1 MEVHKRNF
9 RTKETRGV
17 SFSPFSDWK
26 LHHDVL
32 DPKTKSSKNTVKES
46 KRLEPKPIII
56 QDATMSERIQRD
68 IEYARVQLGITG
80 SYIYHLSPKELPEF
94 LTGFE
99 ATIRVNIRDVITYQH
114 GDMKRRR
121 LVARPVITFPLG
133 LKRLLHVSPQVVE
146 EVAVTLLNQ
155 ESLLHTI
162 REERSQLLNLKQKSR
177 HAHSPLLKRARAALS
192 VKLYKHDANS
202 HFLRSKENTKFWLS
216 KGISKK
222 NIKILYELVDYFY
235 LSHDWND
242 YIYRK
247 LFLH

>member
-1 MEVHKRNF
+1 MEVQKKCF
-9 RTKETRGV
+9 KTKETRGV

-26 LHHDVL
+26 LHQDVI
-32 DPKTKSSKNTVKES
+32 DPKSIVSENTNDETNK
-46 KRLEPKPIII
+46 LEPKPIIF
-56 QDATMSERIQRD
+56 QDATMNERIQRD
-68 IEYARVQLGITG
+68 IEYARVKLGITG
-80 SYIYHLSPKELPEF
+80 SYIYHLSPKELPDF

-202 HFLRSKENTKFWLS
+202 HFLKSKGNTKYWLS

-222 NIKILYELVDYFY
+222 NIKLLYELVDYFY

>member
-1 MEVHKRNF
+1 MEVHKKNF
-9 RTKETRGV
+9 RAKETHGV
-17 SFSPFSDWK
+17 LFSPFSDWK

-32 DPKTKSSKNTVKES
+32 DPKTKLSKNSVKES
-46 KRLEPKPIII
+46 KRLEPKPIIF
-56 QDATMSERIQRD
+56 QDTTMSERIQRD

-80 SYIYHLSPKELPEF
+80 NYIYHLSPEELPDF

-99 ATIRVNIRDVITYQH
+99 ATIRVNIRDIITYQH
-114 GDMKRRR
+114 ADMKRRS

-162 REERSQLLNLKQKSR
+162 REERNQLQNLKQKSK
-177 HAHSPLLKRARAALS
+177 HAYSPFLKRARTKIL
-192 VKLYKHDANS
+192 VRLHKHDATS
-202 HFLRSKENTKFWLS
+202 HFLKNKENTRYWLS
-216 KGISKK
+216 KGINKK
-222 NIKILYELVDYFY
+222 NIKLLYQLVDFFY
-235 LSHDWND
+235 LGHDWND